1 MEYLALI
8 SLNNQN
14 LLEKKKLFWG
24 KQYLENFFKYLPQEK
39 ITKGNLRFGYIYFSN
54 STNQINNKDIST
66 KSIFI
71 NIKNISITETFISL
85 EFDVIREEEIPS
97 DLIKRIARNY
107 LKRENKITQNELT
120 PFLVIAN
127 KKIFDDMMESDK
139 LKNLIELNFEKRN
152 WKEIA
157 NIIEQIE
164 DLENSTLWYDLK
176 ILGKIGFAFAKL
188 SECTLNLKKT
198 LKTKEAINQYLI
210 EKKKNRLLAEKIF
223 NRCIEIDKT
232 NPSNFSALAYLYYQS
247 AQELTLPGG
256 RRDEN
261 LFNVVDKALLNI
273 NAALELDYKRLNDHY
288 RKAYLFS
295 NTLLKK
301 VKYTANKENVP
312 DKFRDTKLLLN
323 EGIQSYE
330 RILSIFESE
339 TEENIKKRFLNIYLK
354 SLYNL
359 ADLYE
364 NSINVKP
371 EKLYHLVNIIFPNIS
386 IENINNWSHYK
397 NKYLKKSLEYSEK
410 CIRFVNNKF
419 IPSEEESDIINLL
432 TIEDSLKVIPL
443 IPTKLKAYQLAKIYF
458 KLYLIND
465 EKSYL
470 EQAKKILFKAIQFKN
485 SSNIDY
491 SYIYN
496 LLALVLT
503 LLNQPSLALDVILNL
518 EKKVKLPPYIQITK
532 AISLITL
539 GEFDRA
545 ERILQDIAP
554 INSKNFDHQKN
565 KSIFYEEAL
574 FWLFIIK
581 KQTNSPL
588 ADTLYK
594 MKILKNNLIY
604 ADCSNTEINLK
615 TNNPEICK
623 YLIVNHSNIYH
634 EITLQILK
642 KN

>member
-8 SLNNQN
+8 SLNNHN
-14 LLEKKKLFWG
+14 LIEKKKLYWG
-24 KQYLENFFKYLPQEK
+24 EQYLENLTKYLPQEK
-39 ITKGNLRFGYIYFSN
+39 ITKENLRFGYIYFSN
-54 STNQINNKDIST
+54 STNQINHKDISM

-71 NIKNISITETFISL
+71 NIKTILINETFISI

-120 PFLVIAN
+120 PFLVLAN
-127 KKIFDDMMESDK
+127 KKIFDDMMETDK
-139 LKNLIELNFEKRN
+139 LKNLIELNFEKSN
-152 WKEIA
+152 WKGIA

-176 ILGKIGFAFAKL
+176 ILGKIGFAFSKL
-188 SECTLNLKKT
+188 SECTINLKKI
-198 LKTKEAINQYLI
+198 LKTTEAINQYLI
-210 EKKKNRLLAEKIF
+210 EKKKYRLYSEKIF

-261 LFNVVDKALLNI
+261 FFHVVDKALLNI

-288 RKAYLFS
+288 RKAYLIS
-295 NTLLKK
+295 NTLLQK
-301 VKYTANKENVP
+301 VKYTSNKENLP
-312 DKFRDTKLLLN
+312 DKYKDTKLLLN

-330 RILSIFESE
+330 RIISIFESE
-339 TEENIKKRFLNIYLK
+339 TDENNKKRFLNIYLK
-354 SLYNL
+354 TLYNL

-364 NSINVKP
+364 NSINTKS
-371 EKLYHLVNIIFPNIS
+371 EKLHQLVKNIFPNLS
-386 IENINNWSHYK
+386 IESINNWSLYK

-458 KLYLIND
+458 KLYLVNG

-470 EQAKKILFKAIQFKN
+470 EQAKKILFKALQFKN

-503 LLNQPSLALDVILNL
+503 LLNQPSLALDILINL

-539 GEFDRA
+539 GEFDSA
-545 ERILQDIAP
+545 ERIFQDFAP
-554 INSKNFDHQKN
+554 TNTKNFDHQKN
-565 KSIFYEEAL
+565 KSIFYDEAL

-588 ADTLYK
+588 ADILHK
-594 MKILKNNLIY
+594 MKMFKNKLNNKDY
-604 ADCSNTEINLK
+604 SNIEINLK
-615 TNNPEICK
+615 TNTTEIHK
-623 YLIVNHSNIYH
+623 YLIVNYSNIYQ

-642 KN
+642 NN